1 MEIFVDGNKTDSE
14 AITVNDGLNFSRFYN
29 LHTSQIRE
37 YELHLTKS
45 ELISLIEDEYIRV
58 RDEIKQ
64 DDLEFNDTSEF
75 SQTGYCSLENLLR
88 FEEEFV
94 IIIHDY
100 LARELYTRLFP
111 PTNDSHFVIN
121 STDSIE
127 LNNKE
132 VIIMGRTIIKRNL
145 QQ

>member
-1 MEIFVDGNKTDSE
+1 MEIFVGGNKTDSE

-29 LHTSQIRE
+29 LPTSQIRE
-37 YELHLTKS
+37 YKLHLTKS

-64 DDLEFNDTSEF
+64 DDLEFNDISEF
-75 SQTGYCSLENLLR
+75 SQTGYCSLKNLMH
-88 FEEEFV
+88 FEKQFIA
-94 IIIHDY
+94 IILDY
-100 LARELYTRLFP
+100 LDRELFIRLFP
-111 PTNDSHFVIN
+111 PNDNCQFIIN

-132 VIIMGRTIIKRNL
+132 VIIMGRTIIKRNI